1 MTDDIARASDLE
13 TAFEM
18 VQGFK
23 SNSASNT
30 DIWEANDKRTQK
42 PVIFKAYIIAYY
54 VEQNG
59 KVTLERRKETDADYA
74 LLLHETKVYRSLRD
88 HLIVPYNVRNILCIA
103 GEGRFTS
110 AQLVNFIRT
119 STRVKPKLDDAAI
132 NHNVLSNGRFLLDI
146 SRERSRASITSDR
159 WLNTPPLTAADLK
172 VPMKKNPGAFVRFD
186 KPIEYGCM
194 VTPKINQLPFG
205 QFVSAGGFTPK
216 VFMNYF
222 AVLLLTLFLMST
234 WGVNQN
240 DLHWYNILMDDKF
253 FGPDPRHKR
262 KYFIVYGEDV
272 YLVDNPY
279 ILYLYDFDRAAV
291 AKHVNQTLSSRTHY
305 SQGGSCPKFHPKRDF
320 VKTLCCA
327 YKALED
333 LTSSQDPQL
342 VNIAAAD
349 KAEFGRIQDEIFRT
363 LVLTDELRVAITE
376 ANTYCWM
383 TTGDTSV
390 MCSDSTI
397 EKGLTTRERIVEW
410 ALGRTSYARFTLTE
424 LAQLSRSPT
433 LTGAPEFP
441 KLSAIFQRFR
451 SDLPA
456 GVLTEDELKLY
467 VVANTQFV
475 AKGGAKP
482 QLGAWQK
489 SPLAMEKVI
498 QQMVRTMQ

>member
-1 MTDDIARASDLE
+1 MTDIARASDLE

-30 DIWEANDKRTQK
+30 DIWEAIDKRTQRR
-42 PVIFKAYIIAYY
+42 VIFKAYILAYY
-54 VEQNG
+54 LEQNG
-59 KVTLERRKETDADYA
+59 KVTLERRKESDPDYA
-74 LLLHETKVYRSLRD
+74 LLIHETKVYRSLRD
-88 HLIVPYNVRNILCIA
+88 QLIIPYNVRNILCIA

-119 STRVKPKLDDAAI
+119 STKVKPKLDDASI

-159 WLNTPPLTAADLK
+159 WVNTPPLTAADLK
-172 VPMKKNPGAFVRFD
+172 VPLKKTGGYVRFD
-186 KPIEYGCM
+186 KPVEYGCM

-205 QFVSAGGFTPK
+205 QFIVAGGFTPK

-222 AVLLLTLFLMST
+222 AVLLLTIFLMST

-262 KYFIVYGEDV
+262 KYFVVYGEEV
-272 YLVDNPY
+272 YLIDNPY

-291 AKHVNQTLSSRTHY
+291 SKHINQTLTSRTHY

-327 YKALED
+327 YKALQD
-333 LTSSQDPQL
+333 LISPDDPQL
-342 VNIAAAD
+342 VSIAAAD
-349 KAEFGRIQDEIFRT
+349 KPEFMRIQDEIFRT
-363 LVLTDELRVAITE
+363 LVLTDELRSAITD

-383 TTGDTSV
+383 TKGDTSV
-390 MCSDSTI
+390 MCSDSII
-397 EKGLTTRERIVEW
+397 EKGLVTRERIVEW
-410 ALGRTSYARFTLTE
+410 ALGRTSYARFTLRE
-424 LAQLSRSPT
+424 LSQLSRSPT
-433 LTGAPEFP
+433 FTGAPEFP
-441 KLSAIFQRFR
+441 KLSAIFQQFR

-467 VVANTQFV
+467 VIANTQFV
-475 AKGGAKP
+475 AKGARP

-498 QQMVRTMQ
+498 QQMVQAMQH